1 MASTNP
7 LDISYTDPTQNVATA
22 QSADGILNAPAQ
34 TTLASSNNA
43 TLQAPQIAT
52 DPTTGGMLNAPTSP
66 AGTAQAANATA
77 ATSQVNQDTDTV
89 QGRVNS
95 IINENSP
102 LMQQAARRA
111 AEAANSRG
119 LLNSSLAVESG
130 QRAVLDA
137 ATPIASADAGFMN
150 QQRLANQ
157 QATQQ
162 TNLQNA
168 QLTTDVS
175 AKNATA
181 TNQLQTQNVDNAFK
195 IAVSNADAST
205 KVMLEQLGD
214 QTKTNLANIEADYK
228 TLIQTSASASDMYRQ
243 SLDAIS
249 KVVSDTNM
257 NAQAKATAI
266 NGYMGWLKNALNLVG
281 SVNGV
286 DLGDLLNF
294 GAVTA

>member
-1 MASTNP
+1 MASSNP
-7 LDISYTDPTQNVATA
+7 LDISYTNPAAQVPTDQ
-22 QSADGILNAPAQ
+22 
-34 TTLASSNNA
+34 
-43 TLQAPQIAT
+43 
-52 DPTTGGMLNAPTSP
+52 TTGGMINAPVTP
-66 AGTAQAANATA
+66 AATA
-77 ATSQVNQDTDTV
+77 TATPAVAATTAVNPETDTV
-89 QGRVNS
+89 QGQVRN

-111 AEAANSRG
+111 NEAANSRG

-137 ATPIASADAGFMN
+137 ATPIAQADAAINN
-150 QQRLANQ
+150 QTRLANQ

-162 TNLQNA
+162 TNLQNS
-168 QLTTDVS
+168 QLQTDTS
-175 AKNATA
+175 QKNAAA
-181 TNQLQTQNVDNAFK
+181 TNALQTQNVDNAFK
-195 IAVSNADAST
+195 LAVTNADAQN
-205 KVMLEQLGD
+205 KVILQQLGD

-266 NGYMGWLKNALNLVG
+266 NGYMGWMKNAMNLVA

-286 DLGDLLNF
+286 DLGSLLNF
-294 GAVTA
+294 GTVTA